1 MDLPAMDFAM
11 PGTNTT
17 AESLVNVPAAPVP
30 TDMPSYIPTPPLNA
44 MYQPQIPVSGYPDPA
59 TNRSTPGSPIADL
72 SYRSY
77 DGPLKM
83 RAVRWWIIAVTTM
96 RTALRKPVFWIAVAM
111 CLLTFLFQA
120 VMLYF
125 EMRLPAVLR
134 MDPMT
139 GEPAQIKFALRF
151 FSAQCGQMNA
161 FGQLLIA
168 LLVGAGSIAAD
179 NRANA
184 LLVYLSKPLSKS
196 DYLLGKWMGI
206 FLTIFL
212 VTIIPGLIF
221 FTYCALSFTGDEFFK
236 PDPWL
241 FGRMLVAA
249 TIAPAIHASAI
260 LGISAWSKSPSM
272 AGASYT
278 GLYLVGG
285 LIVGILGGVMQTKT
299 PDSPEQGVLV
309 QHLSISGA
317 IDGLTQNVY
326 KVDLPHQVGRMQM
339 RRGGG
344 PPQMPQFIQDHPPT
358 LWVMLAFA
366 AAILVLG
373 VVAARIKTQA
383 VEVVS

>member
-1 MDLPAMDFAM
+1 MDFAI
-11 PGTNTT
+11 PAPTT
-17 AESLVNVPAAPVP
+17 AVEALVNVPPPPTPTALPQFVPVP
-30 TDMPSYIPTPPLNA
+30 IPNA
-44 MYQPQIPVSGYPDPA
+44 TYQPLRPFTEQTDPA
-59 TNRSTPGSPIADL
+59 TNSGVGGSPIADL
-72 SYRSY
+72 SYRGY

-96 RTALRKPVFWIAVAM
+96 RSALRKPVFWVAVAM

-125 EMRLPAVLR
+125 EMRLPAIMR

-139 GEPAQIKFALRF
+139 GQTAQIKFALRF

-212 VTIIPGLIF
+212 ITIIPGLIF
-221 FTYCALSFTGDEFFK
+221 FTYCALSFTADEFFK

-241 FGRMLVAA
+241 FARMLLAA

-272 AGASYT
+272 AGATYT

-285 LIVGILGGVMQTKT
+285 LIVGILGGVMEAKT
-299 PDSPEQGVLV
+299 PNSPEQGVLV

-326 KVDLPHQVGRMQM
+326 RVDLPHQVSRM
-339 RRGGG
+339 RVRGGG

-358 LWVMLAFA
+358 LWIMLAFA

-373 VVAARIKTQA
+373 VLAARIKTQA